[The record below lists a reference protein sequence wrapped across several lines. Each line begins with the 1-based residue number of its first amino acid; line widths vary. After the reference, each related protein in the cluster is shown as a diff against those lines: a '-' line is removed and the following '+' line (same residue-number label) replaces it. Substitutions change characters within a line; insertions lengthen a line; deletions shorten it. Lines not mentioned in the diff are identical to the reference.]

1 MDQCWQLTPEEQARI
16 TELQELLIDR
26 FIEYSEALED
36 GEQIRAAKLQ
46 AEIDA
51 LLREAEEMEKW
62 LR

>member
-51 LLREAEEMEKW
+51 LLREAEEMEKS